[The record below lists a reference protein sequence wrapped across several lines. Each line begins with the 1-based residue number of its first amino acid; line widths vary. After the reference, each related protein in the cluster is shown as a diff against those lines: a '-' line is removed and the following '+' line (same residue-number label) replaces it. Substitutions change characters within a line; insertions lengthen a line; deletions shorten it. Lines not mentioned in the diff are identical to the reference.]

1 MYHMVWEVGID
12 ESALTT
18 RGMIPSVLLFTFLC
32 ENWEF
37 FLHTSPLLQVQGL
50 SDYLYYINF
59 GYFFAILLLFLSIL
73 VIQVGHNSVIKLHLY
88 TSPSEVSEAV
98 QGRYVSKVFF
108 FFTFVA
114 NLFLI
119 YHTIWSVPIT
129 FAMPYKE
136 GFDATN
142 YGVFCFY
149 LFCLYNCCLSIIR
162 AKEPSIFF
170 LSCLWMFK
178 QNHVGPHTFVRGCI
192 HVLQV
197 SLPLVDFKCFINIW
211 CTLPKQMK
219 SPLRLW
225 PICRASA
232 FCYSHS
238 LLF

>member
-37 FLHTSPLLQVQGL
+37 FFTYESTAAGARFTRLLI
-50 SDYLYYINF
+50 LYQF
-59 GYFFAILLLFLSIL
+59 WVFFLAILLLFLSIL

-98 QGRYVSKVFF
+98 QARYVSKVFF

-119 YHTIWSVPIT
+119 YHTIWPVPIT

-142 YGVFCFY
+142 YFVSIF
-149 LFCLYNCCLSIIR
+149 FCLYNCCLSIIR

-178 QNHVGPHTFVRGCI
+178 QNHVGPHTFVRAYI